1 MKRPFKKEKAV
12 FFFCL
17 LLTIIFGQAIINS
30 KAYGQEYDILLKGGT
45 VIDPK
50 NNLDGLSDVAIIDG
64 KIAKVSYGIPESSS
78 KRVIDVTGYYV
89 VPGLIDAH
97 SHLFAGNARGAHA
110 DGEYSVYP
118 DGFTFRSGVTTIV
131 DAGSSGW
138 RNFKMFNDGVIALSH
153 TRVLV
158 WLNIVGLGLSGS
170 DLSQNVADMN
180 PERAAKVAQEFPE
193 IIVGFKTVQY
203 RGKDWDNVDRALEAG
218 ITSDLPVLIDFGTF
232 WPEHRSYQDLVLK
245 RLRPG
250 DVSTHMY
257 KNEGSDA
264 HKVPLFDED
273 GKLLPYLAEARKR
286 GVKFDLGHGLGN
298 FNFPVVAPAIQQG
311 WWPDAIST
319 DLHAED
325 VNHAVKDLNNL
336 MSKVMNIGI
345 PFRDIINLTTWSP
358 AQMIRRPDLG
368 HLSPG
373 SGADVAVLK
382 IEKGEFGFLDI
393 RNIRM
398 KGSEKIVC
406 ELTIRDGKVVWDLNG
421 IAAREEYRLS
431 AK

>member
-1 MKRPFKKEKAV
+1 MKSIVKTV
-12 FFFCL
+12 WIVVGMT
-17 LLTIIFGQAIINS
+17 LTFVLMTNNVIGQ
-30 KAYGQEYDILLKGGT
+30 QYDILLKGGT

-50 NNLDGLSDVAIIDG
+50 NDLNDRADVAITDG
-64 KIAKVSYGIPESSS
+64 KVAQVEANISAADA
-78 KRVIDVTGYYV
+78 KRVIDVTGLYI

-97 SHLFAGNARGAHA
+97 AHLFAGNKRGAHA

-118 DGFTFRSGVTTIV
+118 DGFTFRTGTTTII

-138 RNFKMFNDGVIALSH
+138 RNFEEFYNGVIAISH
-153 TRVLV
+153 TRILS
-158 WLNIVGLGLSGS
+158 WLNIVGLGLSGKA
-170 DLSQNVADMN
+170 LSQNVADMDADL
-180 PERAAKVAQEFPE
+180 AAKMALAYPE
-193 IIVGFKTVQY
+193 TIVGFKTVQY
-203 RGKDWDNVDRALEAG
+203 QAKDWINVDRAIEAG
-218 ITSDLPVLIDFGTF
+218 EKSNLPVFIDFGTF
-232 WPEHRSYQDLVLK
+232 WPHERSYQDLVLK

-250 DVSTHMY
+250 DISTHMY

-286 GVKFDLGHGLGN
+286 GIKFDLGHGLGN
-298 FNFPVVAPAIQQG
+298 FNFPVVVPAIQQG

-345 PFRDIINLTTWSP
+345 PFEEVINRTTWSP
-358 AQMIRRPDLG
+358 AQMIRRTDLG

-373 SGADVAVLK
+373 AVADVAVLNLV
-382 IEKGEFGFLDI
+382 KGDFGFLDI
-393 RNIRM
+393 RNMRM
-398 KGSEKIVC
+398 KGKERIVC
-406 ELTIRDGKVVWDLNG
+406 ELTLRAGKVVWDLNG
-421 IAAREEYRLS
+421 IAAQEEYNPSL
-431 AK
+431 